1 MPRTSIRL
9 LQGPVSL
16 NRCKTTHATGVFG
29 ACRAEDAVRFDSLQ
43 WCMTMSDQ
51 EIPSFVS
58 GAAVDTIAAIS
69 TPPGRG
75 GIGIVRLSGPQAAPI
90 AAQLV
95 SLRQPLEHSR
105 ARLADVLDEHDA
117 GGGQI
122 DNAVVTFFAAPNS
135 YTAEDL
141 VEIAAH
147 GSPVVLGLLLRR
159 ALKLGARL
167 AEPGE
172 FTQRAFL
179 AGKIDLTQAE
189 AVRDLIEAHPMF
201 KRMRLIEGS
210 SISAGVIDQVKQI
223 ASTRKKVMVCLD
235 SNHTH
240 AHVLQELSLYAPLTS
255 KGSYCV
261 VFDTVVEDMPSDYE
275 WNRPWGKGN
284 NPKTAVWEFLKSHP
298 EFEVD
303 SSIHNKLLITV
314 APDGYLKRVK

>member
-1 MPRTSIRL
+1 MDELKKFEEDKKSCVAAIGQSKELKELGLKFMLDTAANKYSYNFSWMGRPIIAFPQDMIAMQEIIWEVKPDLIIETGVAHGGSIVYYASL
-9 LQGPVSL
+9 LQL
-16 NRCKTTHATGVFG
+16 
-29 ACRAEDAVRFDSLQ
+29 
-43 WCMTMSDQ
+43 
-51 EIPSFVS
+51 I
-58 GAAVDTIAAIS
+58 
-69 TPPGRG
+69 G
-75 GIGIVRLSGPQAAPI
+75 GDGLVVGI
-90 AAQLV
+90 
-95 SLRQPLEHSR
+95 
-105 ARLADVLDEHDA
+105 D
-117 GGGQI
+117 I
-122 DNAVVTFFAAPNS
+122 DIRKHN
-135 YTAEDL
+135 
-141 VEIAAH
+141 
-147 GSPVVLGLLLRR
+147 
-159 ALKLGARL
+159 
-167 AEPGE
+167 
-172 FTQRAFL
+172 
-179 AGKIDLTQAE
+179 
-189 AVRDLIEAHPMF
+189 RDLIEAHPMF

-261 VFDTVVEDMPSDYE
+261 VFDTVVEDIPSDYE